1 MRDGDELARRL
12 KWGLLGLGLA
22 VALLVFVG
30 MFDWRPLQGGPSVE
44 STEKVAAPELKAAS
58 ARATRPV
65 PEAEAPRAMAT
76 REEAPPSATV
86 VPLGPGDVAPEPEV
100 ENPPPQQNDEIQP
113 EQPQTAQWR
122 LEKTTHITALLGRD
136 VERLEREREAAAA
149 RGDDERVRQV
159 NTLLQRNRGQLDHL
173 RDEIRA
179 LNAEAEQEARNAR

>member
-1 MRDGDELARRL
+1 MRDADERARRL
-12 KWGLLGLGLA
+12 KWGLSGLG
-22 VALLVFVG
+22 VALVLMVLVGV
-30 MFDWRPLQGGPSVE
+30 WERRPLPGGPVVE
-44 STEKVAAPELKAAS
+44 SREETSSPELKAEG
-58 ARATRPV
+58 ARVV
-65 PEAEAPRAMAT
+65 PRAAEAEAPRSKVVP
-76 REEAPPSATV
+76 EEAPPSATV

-100 ENPPPQQNDEIQP
+100 ENPPPQRNDEIQP

-136 VERLEREREAAAA
+136 VERLERERDAAAA

-179 LNAEAEQEARNAR
+179 LTAEVEQEALNAR